1 MAIEP
6 LSIAAIIISVIG
18 ALSMCISK
26 IHLNRVIC
34 CCLDS
39 DCRKD
44 NPHMDDDII
53 SMNEIK
59 TNQEKRQTKIDIEK
73 YIEDIIISNTT
84 DII

>member
-1 MAIEP
+1 MAIDP

-26 IHLNRVIC
+26 IHLRHSAC
-34 CCLDS
+34 CCIVS
-39 DCRKD
+39 DCQE

-73 YIEDIIISNTT
+73 YIEDVIVSNIT
-84 DII
+84 DTI

>member
-1 MAIEP
+1 MAVDP

-39 DCRKD
+39 DCRQE
-44 NPHMDDDII
+44 NQYMDDDII

-59 TNQEKRQTKIDIEK
+59 SNKIKREKEMEIEK
-73 YIEDIIISNTT
+73 YIESVILNNITEQV
-84 DII
+84 